1 MTRQYHRFLL
11 VLIAATFVHG
21 ELHAQTIT
29 SPANPGVPQDPQAM
43 TAAMDAA
50 KAAAARPGDDAL
62 SCEQLQEEFGAAAND
77 PAMQAKVQAG
87 GEQAQKD
94 MAAME
99 QAQSQIANQTATTV
113 AGSVVPGAS
122 MGAMAATAA
131 NAEAAK
137 ARGAE
142 HMQSRMAQSTEMMA
156 TLPTLMRGQRLMELA
171 VAKKCDWATGI
182 DPGTG
187 AVKPAE

>member
-1 MTRQYHRFLL
+1 MARQFHRFSLI
-11 VLIAATFVHG
+11 LIAAIFLHG
-21 ELHAQTIT
+21 ELHAQTTT
-29 SPANPGVPQDPQAM
+29 SPANPGVPQDPQAI
-43 TAAMDAA
+43 TAAMEAA

-62 SCEQLQEEFGAAAND
+62 SCEQLQEELGAAATD
-77 PAMQAKVQAG
+77 PAIQAKVQTA

-99 QAQSQIANQTATTV
+99 QAQSEIANQTATTV
-113 AGSVVPGAS
+113 AGSLVPGAS

-142 HMQSRMAQSTEMMA
+142 HMKSRMAQGTEMMA
-156 TLPTLMRGQRLMELA
+156 ALPALMRGQRLMELA
-171 VAKKCDWATGI
+171 VAKKCDWAAGI

-187 AVKPAE
+187 AVKPAG